1 MTREWPLVAVQLPPG
16 TLKLSSGYE
25 SSPWQSA
32 LANRHAVDMK
42 MKVRKPGFTQGLQ
55 SHLKA
60 ERARPHDRDV

>member
-25 SSPWQSA
+25 SSP
-32 LANRHAVDMK
+32 VDMK

-60 ERARPHDRDV
+60 ERARPHDRDA